1 MNCLAWIPFMEPINW
16 FHSWWYL
23 LLLPLAF
30 GLSMAYKAIR
40 VPNLKQYWRQVT
52 LMTSQIVLGV
62 IALGIVL
69 VLFVQF
75 AIPALT
81 N

>member
-1 MNCLAWIPFMEPINW
+1 MSCLAWIPFMEPINW

-30 GLSMAYKAIR
+30 VLSMAYKAIR
-40 VPNLKQYWRQVT
+40 VPNLKQYWWQVT

>member
-1 MNCLAWIPFMEPINW
+1 MSYLGWIPFMEPINW
-16 FHSWWYL
+16 FHNWWYL

-30 GLSMAYKAIR
+30 GVSIVYKAIR
-40 VPNLKQYWRQVT
+40 VPNLRHYWSQVG
-52 LMTSQIVLGV
+52 LMTAQIVLGV
-62 IALGIVL
+62 IALGIL
-69 VLFVQF
+69 MVLFVQF